1 MPLIMGNAT
10 VPANNTVPIFTVP
23 PSFCSVTFYNVN
35 PSTASAYIGTSTA
48 VSSANGLVCHS
59 VPVSFETFMGSKGA
73 TFYATTGG
81 AVATSVNYLIATD
94 F

>member
-10 VPANNTVPIFTVP
+10 VPASSTVAIFTVP

-35 PSTASAYIGTSTA
+35 PSTASAYIGTSTS
-48 VSSANGLVCHS
+48 VTSTNGLVCHS
-59 VPVSFETFMGSKGA
+59 IPVSFQTFMGSKGA
-73 TFYATTGG
+73 TFYSTTGG
-81 AVATSVNYLIATD
+81 AVATSVNFIVVTD

>member
-1 MPLIMGNAT
+1 MPFIMGNAT
-10 VPANNTVPIFTVP
+10 VPASSTVAIFTVP

-35 PSTASAYIGTSTA
+35 PSTASAYIGTST
-48 VSSANGLVCHS
+48 VLTSTNGLVCHS
-59 VPVSFETFMGSKGA
+59 RPVSFQTYMGSKGA

-81 AVATSVNYLIATD
+81 AVATSVNYIIATD

>member
-1 MPLIMGNAT
+1 MPMIMGNAT
-10 VPANNTVPIFTVP
+10 VPASSTVAIFTVP

-35 PSTASAYIGTSTA
+35 PSTASAYVGTSTS
-48 VSSANGLVCHS
+48 VTTTTGLICHS
-59 VPVSFETFMGSKGA
+59 IPVSFQTFMGSKGA

-81 AVATSVNYLIATD
+81 AVATSVNYIIATD

>member
-1 MPLIMGNAT
+1 VPIIAGQAT
-10 VPANNTVPIFTVP
+10 VPASSTVALFTVP
-23 PSFCSVTFYNVN
+23 PSYCSVTFYNIN
-35 PSTASAYIGTSTA
+35 TAATSVYIGTSKL

-59 VPVSFETFMGSKGA
+59 IPVSFNTYMGSSGG

-81 AVATSVNYLIATD
+81 AVASSVNYLIATD